1 MAYVSL
7 ATVGKA
13 ITAALFNLIAGY
25 VNRQGMTGIIPT
37 SVAGTGV
44 VLNANGQ
51 ITFTTAT
58 AINVN
63 GCFTSAFDT
72 YELHLN
78 VTARSAASNSALRMR
93 SAGTDITAANY
104 NTVYHYGGGT
114 TSTAATTTGGTGFVT
129 DIGGVTLLR
138 GKYTL
143 FSPFLAAA
151 TGLVGQVALGSAEYI
166 VHEAGNHT
174 LATSYDGFTIYMPT
188 NNFTGTLRI
197 YGYNSLT

>member
-1 MAYVSL
+1 MALSL
-7 ATVGKA
+7 ATVGGK
-13 ITAALFNLIAGY
+13 ITAAFLNLIIGQ
-25 VNRQGMTGIIPT
+25 VNRQGLTGIIPT

-72 YELHLN
+72 YEIHLN
-78 VTARSAASNSALRMR
+78 VTARSGASNSALRMR

-104 NTVYHYGGGT
+104 NTVYHYGGGS

-151 TGLVGQVALGSAEYI
+151 TGLVGQVALGNSEYI
-166 VHEAGNHT
+166 MSSGGNHT
-174 LATSYDGFTIYMPT
+174 LTTSYDGFTIFVPA